1 MALIMTNEG
10 NKMDKQIQPKKKTT
24 KNMLLWGIPF
34 VLLVSIVLMNLT
46 RKKQVNLK
54 KQDLAIKTIKLGDFE
69 DVVLFNSTVEP
80 KTSVLVN
87 VIQGGSVSEIF
98 VESGQM
104 IKKGTPLL
112 KVYNPNA
119 ELNYL
124 TQETAMIEQINNL
137 RNLRV
142 SIKNQQLS
150 LDQQLLSIDN
160 DFRNAKRQYDL
171 DSKLFIKGVISKN
184 DYEKTTQQHT
194 FQKERNNVIKKS
206 VSEEKKSRDV
216 QLSRIN
222 TSLSNMEKSLELLR
236 KNKEN
241 FTVKAPVDGLLSSFN
256 PILGESYNQ
265 GQPIGKMDVLDG
277 YKLVANVDEY
287 YISKLREG
295 ISGRVAVNM
304 NNYEIKISKIYP
316 EVKSGQFKVELFF
329 DKDTL
334 SNNVKRG
341 MSLKTKVFLSGK
353 TKALLVSKGLFY
365 QSTNGKWIFV
375 LDSENKAV
383 KRNIKIGRENPF
395 YYEILE
401 GLKEGDRVITSNYD
415 EFKDVE
421 EINIE

>member
-1 MALIMTNEG
+1 MKTY
-10 NKMDKQIQPKKKTT
+10 KMDKQIEPKKQTT
-24 KNMLLWGIPF
+24 KKILLLGLPI
-34 VLLVSIVLMNLT
+34 VLIVSVVLMNLT
-46 RKKQVNLK
+46 RKKQVN
-54 KQDLAIKTIKLGDFE
+54 IKAKDVSIREVTRGDFE

-104 IKKGTPLL
+104 ITKGSPLL

-150 LDQQLLSIDN
+150 LDQQLLSINN
-160 DFRNAKRQYDL
+160 DYKNAKRQFML
-171 DSKLFIKGVISKN
+171 DSVMYKKEVIARN
-184 DYEKTTQQHT
+184 DYQKTMQEYQ
-194 FQKERNNVIKKS
+194 FQKERNTVIKKS

-216 QLSRIN
+216 QLTRIN

-241 FTVKAPVDGLLSSFN
+241 FTVKAPVNGMLSSFN
-256 PILGESYNQ
+256 PILGESYTQ

-277 YKLVANVDEY
+277 YKLVADVDEY

-295 ISGRVAVNM
+295 LKGRVAVNAK
-304 NNYEIKISKIYP
+304 NCNIKISKIYP

-329 DKDTL
+329 EKENLSKDI
-334 SNNVKRG
+334 KRG
-341 MSLKTKVFLSGK
+341 MSLKTRVLLSGN
-353 TKALLVSKGLFY
+353 TKALLISKGLFY
-365 QSTNGKWIFV
+365 QSSNGKWAFV
-375 LDSENKAV
+375 LNSENKAI
-383 KRNIKIGRENPF
+383 KRKIKIGRENPY
-395 YYEILE
+395 YYEVLE
-401 GLKEGDRVITSNYD
+401 GLKEGDKVITSSYD
-415 EFKDVE
+415 DFKDIEVL
-421 EINIE
+421 NIE

>member
-1 MALIMTNEG
+1 
-10 NKMDKQIQPKKKTT
+10 MDKKITPKNKKT
-24 KNMLLWGIPF
+24 KKMLLWALPIAF
-34 VLLVSIVLMNLT
+34 LLIIMIMNIT

-54 KQDLAIKTIKLGDFE
+54 KDTISIREVVRGDFE
-69 DVVLFNSTVEP
+69 DVILFNTTVEP

-98 VESGQM
+98 VESGQI

-160 DFRNAKRQYDL
+160 DFRNAKRQFLL
-171 DSKLFIKGVISKN
+171 DSTLYKKEVIARN
-184 DYEKTTQQHT
+184 DYQKTAQEFK
-194 FQKERNNVIKKS
+194 FQKERSNVIKKS
-206 VSEEKKSRDV
+206 VTEEKKSRDL
-216 QLSRIN
+216 QLSSIN
-222 TSLSNMEKSLELLR
+222 SSLENMEKSLQLLR

-241 FTVKAPVDGLLSSFN
+241 FTVKAPVSGLLSSFN

-295 ISGRVAVNM
+295 ISGTVSVNAE
-304 NNYEIKISKIYP
+304 NYKIKLSKVFSEI
-316 EVKSGQFKVELFF
+316 VNGQFKLELIFE
-329 DKDTL
+329 KETV
-334 SNNVKRG
+334 SSVKRG
-341 MSLKTKVFLSGK
+341 MSLKTKMFLSGK
-353 TKALLVSKGLFY
+353 SKALLLPKGLFY
-365 QSTNGKWIFV
+365 QSTSGSWIFV
-375 LDSENKAV
+375 LDSDNKAV

-395 YYEILE
+395 YYEVLE
-401 GLKEGDRVITSNYD
+401 GLKEGDRVITSSYD
-415 EFKDVE
+415 DYKTVE
-421 EINIE
+421 EVNIE

>member
-1 MALIMTNEG
+1 
-10 NKMDKQIQPKKKTT
+10 MDKQIIPKNKKI
-24 KNMLLWGIPF
+24 KKMLLWGLPIAF
-34 VLLVSIVLMNLT
+34 LLVIILINAT

-54 KQDLAIKTIKLGDFE
+54 KDSISIREVKKGDFE
-69 DVVLFNSTVEP
+69 DVILFNSRVEP

-98 VESGQM
+98 VESGQI
-104 IKKGTPLL
+104 IKKGTSLL

-124 TQETAMIEQINNL
+124 TQETAMVEQINNL

-142 SIKNQQLS
+142 NIKNQQLS

-160 DFRNAKRQYDL
+160 DFRNANRQYKL
-171 DSKLFIKGVISKN
+171 DSTLYKKEVIARN
-184 DYEKTTQQHT
+184 DYQKTQQEYK
-194 FQKERNNVIKKS
+194 FQKERNGVIKKS
-206 VSEEKKSRDV
+206 VFNEKKSRDN

-222 TSLSNMEKSLELLR
+222 TSLENMEKSLELLR

-241 FTVKAPVDGLLSSFN
+241 FVVKAPVDGLLSSFN

-287 YISKLREG
+287 YISKLQEG
-295 ISGRVAVNM
+295 ILGTVTLNAK
-304 NNYEIKISKIYP
+304 NYEVKLSKVFSEI
-316 EVKSGQFKVELFF
+316 VGGQFKLELNFKQ
-329 DKDTL
+329 DSL
-334 SNNVKRG
+334 SSVVKRG

-353 TKALLVSKGLFY
+353 TEALLLSKGLFY
-365 QSTNGKWIFV
+365 QSTNGAWVFV
-375 LDSENKAV
+375 LNSENKAV
-383 KRNIKIGRENPF
+383 KRTIKIGRENPF
-395 YYEILE
+395 YYEVLE
-401 GLKEGDRVITSNYD
+401 GLQEGDKVITSSYD
-415 EFKDVE
+415 DYENVE

>member
-1 MALIMTNEG
+1 
-10 NKMDKQIQPKKKTT
+10 MDKQIQPKKKTT
-24 KNMLLWGIPF
+24 KKMLLWGIPI
-34 VLLVSIVLMNLT
+34 VLLLGVILMNLT

-54 KQDLAIKTIKLGDFE
+54 KNDLAIKTITQGDFE

-98 VESGQM
+98 VESGQL

-171 DSKLFIKGVISKN
+171 DKKLYSKGVVSKN
-184 DYEKTTQQHT
+184 DYQKTSQEHT
-194 FQKERNNVIKKS
+194 FQKERSNVIKKS
-206 VSEEKKSRDV
+206 VREEKKSRDV

-222 TSLSNMEKSLELLR
+222 ASLSNMEKSLELLR

-241 FTVKAPVDGLLSSFN
+241 FVVKAPVDGLLSSFN

-287 YISKLREG
+287 YISKLKEN
-295 ISGRVAVNM
+295 ISGRVAVNAK
-304 NNYEIKISKIYP
+304 NYEIKLSKIYP
-316 EVKSGQFKVELFF
+316 EVKNGQFKVELLFS
-329 DKDTL
+329 KDTI
-334 SNNVKRG
+334 SNDVKRG

-353 TKALLVSKGLFY
+353 SKALLVPKGMFY
-365 QSTNGKWIFV
+365 QSTNGKWVFV
-375 LDSENKAV
+375 LNSDNKAV

-395 YYEILE
+395 YYEVLD

-415 EFKDVE
+415 DFKDVE

>member
-1 MALIMTNEG
+1 
-10 NKMDKQIQPKKKTT
+10 MDKQIKAKNKTT
-24 KNMLLWGIPF
+24 KKMLLWGIPT
-34 VLLVSIVLMNLT
+34 LILASIILMNLT

-54 KQDLAIKTIKLGDFE
+54 RDTISIREVFKGDFE

-124 TQETAMIEQINNL
+124 TQETAIVEQINNL
-137 RNLRV
+137 RNIRV
-142 SIKNQQLS
+142 NIKNQQLS

-160 DFRNAKRQYDL
+160 DFRNAKRQYKL
-171 DSKLFIKGVISKN
+171 DSTLYKKEVVARN
-184 DYEKTTQQHT
+184 DYQKSAQEYT
-194 FQKERNNVIKKS
+194 FQKGRSGVIKKS

-216 QLSRIN
+216 QLSRIDI
-222 TSLSNMEKSLELLR
+222 SISNMQKSLELLR

-241 FTVKAPVDGLLSSFN
+241 FTVKAPVEGLLSSFN

-277 YKLVANVDEY
+277 YKLVASVDEY
-287 YISKLREG
+287 YISKLKEG
-295 ISGRVAVNM
+295 ISGRVAVNTK
-304 NNYEIKISKIYP
+304 NYDIVLSKVLS
-316 EVKSGQFKVELFF
+316 EVVSGQFQVELLFKT
-329 DKDTL
+329 DSLPK
-334 SNNVKRG
+334 SIKRG
-341 MSLKTKVFLSGK
+341 MSLKTKAFLSNDS
-353 TKALLVSKGLFY
+353 KALLVSKGQFY
-365 QSTNGKWIFV
+365 QSANGKWVFV
-375 LDSENKAV
+375 LNSDNKAV
-383 KRNIKIGRENPF
+383 KRSVKIGRENPF
-395 YYEILE
+395 YYEVLE
-401 GLKEGDRVITSNYD
+401 GLKEGDKIITSSYD
-415 EFKDVE
+415 DYKKVE